1 MAMIG
6 AEQQATTQNLPMTEP
21 AAAGVMALNK
31 PMKAVQAMKAMRNA
45 KKKRVSK
52 VAKGRFAKR
61 LVFNGKKEKTVSG
74 LTKDDIVRNK
84 AGKLVSRKKSALGK
98 KFDRVKGWRE
108 SFMKARAVMGVRGF
122 VAMNG
127 QTAQGKAL
135 YAKTRSF
142 YSP

>member
-1 MAMIG
+1 MG
-6 AEQQATTQNLPMTEP
+6 A
-21 AAAGVMALNK
+21 VNK
-31 PMKAVQAMKAMRNA
+31 PMKTAQAMKAMRNA

-52 VAKGRFAKR
+52 VTKGRFAKN
-61 LVFNGKKEKTVSG
+61 LVFKGKKEKTVSG
-74 LTKDDIVRNK
+74 LTKEYIVRNK
-84 AGKLVSRKKSALGK
+84 AGKLVSRKKSTLGK

-142 YSP
+142 Y

>member
-1 MAMIG
+1 MG
-6 AEQQATTQNLPMTEP
+6 
-21 AAAGVMALNK
+21 
-31 PMKAVQAMKAMRNA
+31 AMKGTR
-45 KKKRVSK
+45 KKRVSK
-52 VAKGRFAKR
+52 VAKGRLAKY
-61 LVFNGKKEKTVSG
+61 LVYKGTKAKTVSG
-74 LTKDDIVRNK
+74 LTKDDLVRNK
-84 AGKLVSRKKSALGK
+84 GGKLVSRKKSALGK

-108 SFMKARAVMGVRGF
+108 AFMKARAVMGTRGF

>member
-1 MAMIG
+1 MAIG
-6 AEQQATTQNLPMTEP
+6 AEQQVTTQNLPMTEP
-21 AAAGVMALNK
+21 DAAGVVAMNK
-31 PMKAVQAMKAMRNA
+31 PMKVAQAMKAMRNA

-52 VAKGRFAKR
+52 VAKGRFAKH
-61 LVFNGKKEKTVSG
+61 LVFKGKKEKTVSG

-84 AGKLVSRKKSALGK
+84 AGKLVSWKKSALGK
-98 KFDRVKGWRE
+98 KLDRVKAWRE
-108 SFMKARAVMGVRGF
+108 SFMKARAVMGVPDF

-142 YSP
+142 YAP

>member
-1 MAMIG
+1 
-6 AEQQATTQNLPMTEP
+6 MTEP
-21 AAAGVMALNK
+21 AAAAVVAMNK
-31 PMKAVQAMKAMRNA
+31 PMKVAAQVMKAMRNA

-52 VAKGRFAKR
+52 VAKGRFAKH
-61 LVFNGKKEKTVSG
+61 LVLKGTKEKTVSG

-108 SFMKARAVMGVRGF
+108 AVMKAQAVMGMRGF

-127 QTAQGKAL
+127 RTAQGKAL

-142 YSP
+142 YSI

>member
-1 MAMIG
+1 M
-6 AEQQATTQNLPMTEP
+6 
-21 AAAGVMALNK
+21 
-31 PMKAVQAMKAMRNA
+31 
-45 KKKRVSK
+45 KRVSK
-52 VAKGRFAKR
+52 IAKGKLAKY
-61 LVFNGKKEKTVSG
+61 LVFKGTKEKTKSG
-74 LTKDDIVRNK
+74 LTKDDLVRNK
-84 AGKLVSRKKSALGK
+84 AGRIVSRKKSALGK

>member
-1 MAMIG
+1 METMQMSTAV
-6 AEQQATTQNLPMTEP
+6 TTAPKKM
-21 AAAGVMALNK
+21 V
-31 PMKAVQAMKAMRNA
+31 MKAMKKGGTHT

-52 VAKGRFAKR
+52 VAKGRRAKY
-61 LVFNGKKEKTVSG
+61 LVFKGTKEKTVSG
-74 LTKDDIVRNK
+74 LTKEDIVRNK
-84 AGKLVSRKKSALGK
+84 SGKLVSRKKSALGK

>member
-1 MAMIG
+1 MA
-6 AEQQATTQNLPMTEP
+6 AEATQAQPMLMEP
-21 AAAGVMALNK
+21 EAVKAMK
-31 PMKAVQAMKAMRNA
+31 TMKAVRT

-52 VAKGRFAKR
+52 VAKGRLAKS
-61 LVFNGKKEKTVSG
+61 LVFKGKREKTVSG
-74 LTKDDIVRNK
+74 LTKDDIVLNK

>member
-1 MAMIG
+1 MA
-6 AEQQATTQNLPMTEP
+6 AEATQAQPMTMEP
-21 AAAGVMALNK
+21 EAVKAMK
-31 PMKAVQAMKAMRNA
+31 TMKAVRA

-52 VAKGRFAKR
+52 VAKGRLAKS
-61 LVFNGKKEKTVSG
+61 LVFKGKREKTVSG
-74 LTKDDIVRNK
+74 LTKDDIVLSK

>member
-1 MAMIG
+1 
-6 AEQQATTQNLPMTEP
+6 MTEP
-21 AAAGVMALNK
+21 AAAAVVAMNK
-31 PMKAVQAMKAMRNA
+31 PMKVAAQAMKAMRNA

-52 VAKGRFAKR
+52 VAKGRLAKS
-61 LVFNGKKEKTVSG
+61 LVFKGKREKTVSG
-74 LTKDDIVRNK
+74 LTKDDIVLNK

-98 KFDRVKGWRE
+98 QFDRVKGWRE
-108 SFMKARAVMGVRGF
+108 SFMKARAVMGVCGF

>member
-1 MAMIG
+1 MAIG
-6 AEQQATTQNLPMTEP
+6 AEQQATTQSLPMTEP
-21 AAAGVMALNK
+21 AAAGVVAMNK
-31 PMKAVQAMKAMRNA
+31 PMKVAQAMKAMRNA

-61 LVFNGKKEKTVSG
+61 LVFKGKKEKTVSG
-74 LTKDDIVRNK
+74 LTKDDIVQNK

>member
-1 MAMIG
+1 MA
-6 AEQQATTQNLPMTEP
+6 AEATQAQPMTMEP
-21 AAAGVMALNK
+21 EAVKAMK
-31 PMKAVQAMKAMRNA
+31 TMKAVRA

-52 VAKGRFAKR
+52 VAKGRLAKS
-61 LVFNGKKEKTVSG
+61 LVFKGKREKTVSA
-74 LTKDDIVRNK
+74 LTKDDIVLNK